1 MVLVPRLLATSFGA
15 ADSALSVTVVV
26 LIAAS
31 AVLALAETSLVR
43 MSKSRAKALVDDGH
57 RGARSLRRL
66 VEDPDAFLTPIL
78 LLVLL
83 CQLVAATL
91 IGVLAEHLFGTIG
104 VVVATACEVILIFV
118 LGEAVPKSWAV
129 RNADRAALMTA
140 PVVTAIVSFPPIKV
154 ISASLVGVA
163 RLLTPGMRKGDDQPD
178 VTESELLAMADVA
191 VAEDV
196 IESEERALIH
206 SIIEFGDTIVREV
219 MVPRP
224 DVTAVSADFGTGAA
238 LEVAIAAG
246 FSRLPVFE
254 ESLDD
259 VVGIAYTKDLVRAV
273 RAGSESLSVR
283 QFARPAHYVPETKRV
298 APLLRE
304 MQAQQYHLAVVV
316 DEYGGTAGVVALEDL
331 IEELVGEIVDEFDVS
346 EPLIQPVSDAEYRIS
361 GQMAVDELN
370 DLLRSALPVG
380 DWDSIGGLLMS
391 ELGHIPVAG
400 ESVDAGDHV
409 LTAEQV
415 QGRRIRTVS
424 LRRIDGQP
432 LMGSTEGDEEPTSYS
447 NGPAER
453 PGIAEPHRGRR
464 GFALEAS
471 SAPPST
477 PRISEPD
484 PRP

>member
-206 SIIEFGDTIVREV
+206 SIIEFGEI
-219 MVPRP
+219 
-224 DVTAVSADFGTGAA
+224 G
-238 LEVAIAAG
+238 
-246 FSRLPVFE
+246 
-254 ESLDD
+254 
-259 VVGIAYTKDLVRAV
+259 RA
-273 RAGSESLSVR
+273 
-283 QFARPAHYVPETKRV
+283 
-298 APLLRE
+298 
-304 MQAQQYHLAVVV
+304 
-316 DEYGGTAGVVALEDL
+316 
-331 IEELVGEIVDEFDVS
+331 
-346 EPLIQPVSDAEYRIS
+346 
-361 GQMAVDELN
+361 
-370 DLLRSALPVG
+370 
-380 DWDSIGGLLMS
+380 
-391 ELGHIPVAG
+391 
-400 ESVDAGDHV
+400 HV
-409 LTAEQV
+409 
-415 QGRRIRTVS
+415 
-424 LRRIDGQP
+424 
-432 LMGSTEGDEEPTSYS
+432 
-447 NGPAER
+447 
-453 PGIAEPHRGRR
+453 
-464 GFALEAS
+464 
-471 SAPPST
+471 
-477 PRISEPD
+477 
-484 PRP
+484 